1 MATKTQRIFELLQDT
16 AKSLSDYKNWTS
28 FLKSASWQYK
38 YPFEDQVL
46 IYAQRPDSTACARIE
61 VWNNNM
67 HRWINKG
74 AKGIALLR
82 ENGNHY
88 GLEYVFD
95 VSDTNDRYNRDVRL
109 WQYDERYDDAIIETL
124 SNTFGDLKVD
134 VTIQDAIICAA
145 HNAVADN
152 KADYLH
158 ELGFVKGSSFLSGLD
173 DVNLD
178 LRFRQTAEVS
188 VAYMIMQRMGLEPD
202 DLFSEYEFE
211 HIRDFN
217 TPETMNILG
226 NAVSSISE
234 TALRNIS
241 ETIRAEQRKFAQ
253 QRNNIYNRS
262 EKSIDSVNKERTEEN
277 GRDSIQ
283 NERGLSDTRPDSA
296 NKGTQDRQIRYDA
309 QNISEAAPPEPVLN
323 ASNEG
328 RAAGASGGYRQDSDR
343 TGTESRGADGESRGR
358 DGDNESERPAQMDG
372 LNDQLSP
379 FSRGERTQR
388 AGVQLSLFDVP
399 LPSEEEQK
407 RIIDEAEHTRRSAFS
422 TRVYEVNS
430 GNSLGFDA
438 PKNYLEMP
446 QQIIDEIL
454 TTGGNDRDSV
464 LKICVQYSKNKSAE
478 DNIFFLKKEYGTG
491 GKGFQFDN
499 SKVSVWW
506 NEDGMRI
513 AYGDKAIGRG
523 ELITWDRV
531 DKRIGELLAVGR
543 FTPQETLDRLDEFE
557 RRTAATHF
565 YEMYRD
571 ADCDDYP
578 ELKEFF
584 DTEWFVG
591 SYSDTIDNVAELF
604 RQPENV
610 NAAIAAANALNSLYV
625 DDEDVMRFRWYSPDK
640 VLPVLKDLQL
650 EHKTFVSDK
659 TTQTAPTF
667 ITEDEIDKLFTRG
680 SGFDRGKIRIY
691 LYFKEHTNTK
701 ERIDFLKNE
710 YGTGGYGG
718 GIFNES
724 HCAKGITFSRS
735 DIFSP
740 FAKVTLS
747 WNKAEKRIDSLIKS
761 GRYLTEREINED
773 IPKYQSE
780 QEKRHIIS
788 FVDTYRNEQL
798 EKAQTIISEFCENEY
813 NGDADFGDLSKIGIA
828 HTTTEDDL
836 HTIQVNADLI
846 DFTISRYIDNHLVDE
861 RRYNSL
867 SELIENE
874 LDGMTFDDLV
884 YFSQEQLA
892 PFYAENT
899 GKEYDLGFGKLGN
912 G

>member
-1 MATKTQRIFELLQDT
+1 MAAKTQRIFELLQDT

-46 IYAQRPDSTACARIE
+46 IYAQRPDATACARIE

-82 ENGNHY
+82 ENGKRY

-95 VSDTNDRYNRDVRL
+95 VSDTNDGYRQERRTPQAAFGRAKSIEEYNRDVRL

-158 ELGFVKGSSFLSGLD
+158 ELGFVKGSSFLSGFD

-283 NERGLSDTRPDSA
+283 NERGLSDTRPDSTD
-296 NKGTQDRQIRYDA
+296 KGTQDRQIRYDA

-323 ASNEG
+323 ASDEG
-328 RAAGASGGYRQDSDR
+328 RAAGASGGYRQGSDR

-372 LNDQLSP
+372 LNEQLSP

-422 TRVYEVNS
+422 
-430 GNSLGFDA
+430 
-438 PKNYLEMP
+438 MP
-446 QQIIDEIL
+446 QQIIDEVL

-478 DNIFFLKKEYGTG
+478 DNISFLKKEYGTG
-491 GKGFQFDN
+491 GKGF
-499 SKVSVWW
+499 
-506 NEDGMRI
+506 
-513 AYGDKAIGRG
+513 
-523 ELITWDRV
+523 
-531 DKRIGELLAVGR
+531 
-543 FTPQETLDRLDEFE
+543 
-557 RRTAATHF
+557 
-565 YEMYRD
+565 
-571 ADCDDYP
+571 
-578 ELKEFF
+578 
-584 DTEWFVG
+584 
-591 SYSDTIDNVAELF
+591 
-604 RQPENV
+604 
-610 NAAIAAANALNSLYV
+610 
-625 DDEDVMRFRWYSPDK
+625 
-640 VLPVLKDLQL
+640 
-650 EHKTFVSDK
+650 
-659 TTQTAPTF
+659 
-667 ITEDEIDKLFTRG
+667 
-680 SGFDRGKIRIY
+680 
-691 LYFKEHTNTK
+691 
-701 ERIDFLKNE
+701 
-710 YGTGGYGG
+710 
-718 GIFNES
+718 
-724 HCAKGITFSRS
+724 
-735 DIFSP
+735 
-740 FAKVTLS
+740 
-747 WNKAEKRIDSLIKS
+747 
-761 GRYLTEREINED
+761 
-773 IPKYQSE
+773 
-780 QEKRHIIS
+780 
-788 FVDTYRNEQL
+788 
-798 EKAQTIISEFCENEY
+798 
-813 NGDADFGDLSKIGIA
+813 
-828 HTTTEDDL
+828 
-836 HTIQVNADLI
+836 
-846 DFTISRYIDNHLVDE
+846 
-861 RRYNSL
+861 
-867 SELIENE
+867 
-874 LDGMTFDDLV
+874 
-884 YFSQEQLA
+884 
-892 PFYAENT
+892 
-899 GKEYDLGFGKLGN
+899 
-912 G
+912 